1 MGGNRAQGAQAN
13 FAHTA
18 MIING
23 NSVSSES
30 ITDALVLGDGVFE
43 TLRTYNN
50 RVFALDRHFKRMLLG
65 LEQIGV
71 SGFDEGLVKS
81 SIQKILV
88 EEPLDCGA
96 LRIAYF
102 SDATLIVSHKPYEPS
117 NSGLTCFT
125 SDGQGV
131 ASFYK
136 STSYSS
142 RLSLRRFA
150 VAKGFDDTI
159 LINGEGLV
167 SELST
172 SNLLIRVEG
181 KWITPSLESG
191 CLPGVTRGLL
201 LENFG
206 VTEERVTRR
215 ELERASGAAAIS
227 SLREIQVIKSIDGK
241 DFPSS
246 RELRELQESFSTWV
260 LGNLLS

>member
-1 MGGNRAQGAQAN
+1 
-13 FAHTA
+13 

-23 NSVSSES
+23 NSVSSEFT
-30 ITDALVLGDGVFE
+30 TDALVLGDGVFE

-50 RVFALDRHFKRMLLG
+50 RVFALDRHIKRMRLG
-65 LEQIGV
+65 LEQIV
-71 SGFDEGLVKS
+71 VTGFDEELVKL
-81 SIQKILV
+81 SIQKILD

-96 LRIAYF
+96 LRIAYY
-102 SDATLIVSHKPYEPS
+102 SDGTVIVSHKPYRPS
-117 NSGLTCFT
+117 NAGLTCLT
-125 SDGQGV
+125 SDGQGL
-131 ASFYK
+131 ASSYK

-159 LINGEGLV
+159 LINDEGLV

-172 SNLLIRVEG
+172 SNLLIRFEDR
-181 KWITPSLESG
+181 WITPSLESG

-201 LENFG
+201 IENFG
-206 VTEERVTRR
+206 VKEERVTRK
-215 ELERASGAAAIS
+215 ELEGVSGAAAIS

>member
-1 MGGNRAQGAQAN
+1 
-13 FAHTA
+13 

-23 NSVSSES
+23 NSVSSEFT
-30 ITDALVLGDGVFE
+30 TDALVLGDGVFE

-50 RVFALDRHFKRMLLG
+50 RVFALDRHIKRMRLG
-65 LEQIGV
+65 LEQIVVTGL
-71 SGFDEGLVKS
+71 DEELVKL
-81 SIQKILV
+81 SIQKILD

-96 LRIAYF
+96 LRIAYY
-102 SDATLIVSHKPYEPS
+102 SDGTLIVSHKPYNPS
-117 NSGLTCFT
+117 NAGLTCLT
-125 SDGQGV
+125 SDAQGM
-131 ASFYK
+131 ASSYK

-150 VAKGFDDTI
+150 LAEGFDDTI

-172 SNLLIRVEG
+172 SNLLIRFEDR
-181 KWITPSLESG
+181 WITPSLESG

-201 LENFG
+201 IENFG
-206 VTEERVTRR
+206 VTEERVTRK
-215 ELERASGAAAIS
+215 ELERVSGAAAIS

>member
-1 MGGNRAQGAQAN
+1 
-13 FAHTA
+13 

-23 NSVSSES
+23 NSVSSEFT
-30 ITDALVLGDGVFE
+30 TDALVLGDGVFE

-50 RVFALDRHFKRMLLG
+50 RVFALDRHIKRMRLG
-65 LEQIGV
+65 LEQIV
-71 SGFDEGLVKS
+71 VTWFDEGLVKL
-81 SIQKILV
+81 SIQKILD

-96 LRIAYF
+96 LRIAYY
-102 SDATLIVSHKPYEPS
+102 SDGTVIVSHKPYNPS
-117 NSGLTCFT
+117 NVGLTCLT
-125 SDGQGV
+125 SDGQGM
-131 ASFYK
+131 ASSYK

-159 LINGEGLV
+159 LINDEGLV
-167 SELST
+167 SD
-172 SNLLIRVEG
+172 LLIRFEDR
-181 KWITPSLESG
+181 WITPSLESG

-201 LENFG
+201 IENFG
-206 VTEERVTRR
+206 VTEEQVTRK
-215 ELERASGAAAIS
+215 ELERVSGAAAIS

-241 DFPSS
+241 DFASS

>member
-1 MGGNRAQGAQAN
+1 
-13 FAHTA
+13 
-18 MIING
+18 
-23 NSVSSES
+23 
-30 ITDALVLGDGVFE
+30 
-43 TLRTYNN
+43 
-50 RVFALDRHFKRMLLG
+50 
-65 LEQIGV
+65 
-71 SGFDEGLVKS
+71 
-81 SIQKILV
+81 
-88 EEPLDCGA
+88 
-96 LRIAYF
+96 
-102 SDATLIVSHKPYEPS
+102 
-117 NSGLTCFT
+117 
-125 SDGQGV
+125 
-131 ASFYK
+131 
-136 STSYSS
+136 
-142 RLSLRRFA
+142 

-206 VTEERVTRR
+206 VTEERVTRK
-215 ELERASGAAAIS
+215 ELEGASGAAAIS

>member
-1 MGGNRAQGAQAN
+1 
-13 FAHTA
+13 

-23 NSVSSES
+23 NLVSPEFT
-30 ITDALVLGDGVFE
+30 TDALVLGDGVFE

-50 RVFALDRHFKRMLLG
+50 RVFALDRHLKRMRLG
-65 LEQIGV
+65 LEQIAV
-71 SGFDEGLVKS
+71 SSFDEGLVKL
-81 SIQKILV
+81 SIQKILD

-96 LRIAYF
+96 LRIAYY
-102 SDATLIVSHKPYEPS
+102 SDGTVIVSHKLYNPS
-117 NSGLTCFT
+117 NVGLTCLT
-125 SDGQGV
+125 SDGQGM
-131 ASFYK
+131 ANSYK

-150 VAKGFDDTI
+150 LAKGFDDTI

-172 SNLLIRVEG
+172 SNVLIRFED

-206 VTEERVTRR
+206 VTEERVTRK
-215 ELERASGAAAIS
+215 ELELASGAAAIS

-246 RELRELQESFSTWV
+246 RELRELQESFSSWV
-260 LGNLLS
+260 LGNLLT